1 MIICGDYY
9 EYYYLVER
17 LLLCENLWLIIIIF
31 LGFIMWVINWIYLRK
46 YFGNFEMFYRGN
58 DRFFLYKYLYYLE
71 KISELVGC
79 LIVWLVI

>member
-9 EYYYLVER
+9 EYYYCVER